1 MTGSGTYGVS
11 WTRTPQYPGYS
22 WSPPPRPARIT
33 TSRTELL
40 HLGVAYGVLTGC
52 LLLLFSGNT
61 YLGSG
66 LAPPGFSGITPTLI
80 LVAATAALTGF
91 AAHELAHKIAAQRR
105 GFWAEF
111 RASPYGLVMALV
123 TSFLGF
129 ILAAP
134 GATVVGGISEA
145 DRQSWGRTS
154 LAGPM
159 TNLVFATIFYG
170 ASIVLYL
177 AGSILFVWLLV
188 LAFINAWFGTFNLFP
203 FGVLDGRKVI
213 RWNPWVWAGA
223 IGLTATAMTFTVL
236 ALYIFGTPLLVY

>member
-1 MTGSGTYGVS
+1 MSWSGSLN
-11 WTRTPQYPGYS
+11 YS
-22 WSPPPRPARIT
+22 WNPPPKPTRIT

-40 HLGVAYGVLTGC
+40 HLGVAYAVLTAC
-52 LLLLFSGNT
+52 LLLVFSGNT

-66 LAPPGFSGITPTLI
+66 FAPPGFLGISPTLVV
-80 LVAATAALTGF
+80 VAATAALSGF
-91 AAHELAHKIAAQRR
+91 AAHEMAHKIAAQRR

-111 RASPYGLVMALV
+111 RASPYGLIMALV

-134 GATVVGGISEA
+134 GATVVGGISEV

-159 TNLVFATIFYG
+159 TNLGFAALFYG
-170 ASIVLYL
+170 ASVVAYEL
-177 AGSILFVWLLV
+177 GSILFVWLLV

-203 FGVLDGRKVI
+203 FGVLDGRKVY
-213 RWNPWVWAGA
+213 RWDPKVWAGA
-223 IGLTATAMTFTVL
+223 IALTATAMAFTVL
-236 ALYIFGTPLLVY
+236 ALYIYGTPLLTL

>member
-1 MTGSGTYGVS
+1 MSWSGSFN
-11 WTRTPQYPGYS
+11 YS
-22 WSPPPRPARIT
+22 WNSPSPSRRIT

-40 HLGVAYGVLTGC
+40 HLGVSYAVLTVC
-52 LLLLFSGNT
+52 LLLVFSGNT

-66 LAPPGFSGITPTLI
+66 FAPPGFVGISATLVVI
-80 LVAATAALTGF
+80 AALAALSGF
-91 AAHELAHKIAAQRR
+91 VAHELAHKIAAQRR

-111 RASPYGLVMALV
+111 RAAPLGLVMALV

-134 GATVVGGISEA
+134 GATVVGGIGEA

-159 TNLVFATIFYG
+159 TNLVFAAVFYG
-170 ASIVLYL
+170 AATVAYLLGSVLFL
-177 AGSILFVWLLV
+177 WMLV

-203 FGVLDGRKVI
+203 YGLLDGRKVY
-213 RWNPWVWAGA
+213 RWDAKVWAGA
-223 IGLTATAMTFTVL
+223 IALTLAAMVFTVL
-236 ALYIFGTPLLVY
+236 ALYIYQSPLL